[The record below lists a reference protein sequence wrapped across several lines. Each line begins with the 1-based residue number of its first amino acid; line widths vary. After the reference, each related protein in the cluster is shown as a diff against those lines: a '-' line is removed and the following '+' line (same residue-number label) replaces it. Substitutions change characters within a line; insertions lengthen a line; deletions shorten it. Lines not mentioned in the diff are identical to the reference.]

1 MPCWC
6 LTLRVFIN
14 TSRGKK
20 ARSCCLSFS
29 DKGHKKIEPS
39 LKVHLAFVV
48 ECLLGCCN
56 LHLLAGRC
64 VCNHICV
71 IRIAAHSLLLAHLAR
86 DAAGCKKQVKE
97 KKRLYRKIPQSADI
111 DRFLPIKQLDRL
123 VKLTGIKY
131 QLIWGDS
138 NAVTKRYYYENGT
151 TQIMIRV

>member
-1 MPCWC
+1 MLVLPAWVQMLLLILGKQTVSNSLPLQLSRYVMPCWC

-39 LKVHLAFVV
+39 LMVHLAVVV

-71 IRIAAHSLLLAHLAR
+71 IRIEAYSLLLAHLTR
-86 DAAGCKKQVKE
+86 CCWLQERSERKKSVCTERFRKVPT
-97 KKRLYRKIPQSADI
+97 LTDFYR
-111 DRFLPIKQLDRL
+111 
-123 VKLTGIKY
+123 
-131 QLIWGDS
+131 
-138 NAVTKRYYYENGT
+138 
-151 TQIMIRV
+151 